1 MKALTLTQP
10 WATLV
15 ITGRK
20 RVETRS
26 WRPVRTVIGR
36 RVAIHAAK
44 GMPGWAIDAAI
55 EFGLDA
61 HLLPRGAVLGTVAIA
76 DVLPTEEIRDALSD
90 QELAYGDYS
99 PGRFAWL
106 LEDPH
111 RLEEPRPATGA
122 LGFWEWNPFEI
133 PGKLVY
139 ATNAHDSPDE
149 VRAAGWIAPTSVGGT
164 DG

>member
-15 ITGRK
+15 ISGRK

-26 WRPVRTVIGR
+26 WSTSIRDRI
-36 RVAIHAAK
+36 AIHAAK
-44 GMPGWAIDAAI
+44 SMPWWAIEVAV

-90 QELAYGDYS
+90 QELAYGEYS

-111 RLEEPRPATGA
+111 ALETPVPSTGA
-122 LGFWEWNPFEI
+122 LGFWRWDPTEAAEI
-133 PGKLVY
+133 VY
-139 ATNAHDSPDE
+139 AC
-149 VRAAGWIAPTSVGGT
+149 GIAPSNLGGA